1 MEKKSLITT
10 STELD
15 KLIDLLDSPEQLRL
29 RVNYLKNSTYPLSD
43 EVEGFLS
50 YYEIHKGDTTII
62 KEKLEQLELKTVGK
76 FIAPTKKRETIKWVA
91 SIALIIG
98 CGIAMYVSLSKN
110 NSMKVIP
117 YEEIGIPNYMGPSTT
132 SSIDWKNIMVHYKTN
147 NFQKITTLGNKTK
160 NDTLYY
166 FQGIAWFKQK
176 KFQKGIQSFEKIPIK
191 SIYSNKG
198 NYFKAF
204 CYYKLNQN
212 TRAKEL
218 LNYSQLDIHDPN
230 FNQKVKELKEKL

>member
-1 MEKKSLITT
+1 MEKKSPITP

-15 KLIDLLDSPEQLRL
+15 KLIDLLDNPEQLRL
-29 RVNYLKNSTYPLSD
+29 RINYLKNSTYPLTD

-50 YYEIHKGDTTII
+50 YYEIYKGDTTII

-76 FIAPTKKRETIKWVA
+76 FIAPTKKWDTLKWVA

-98 CGIAMYVSLSKN
+98 SGIALYVSLSEN
-110 NSMKVIP
+110 NSMKITP
-117 YEEIGIPNYMGPSTT
+117 YVEIGIPNYMGPSTT
-132 SSIDWKNIMVHYKTN
+132 SSIDWKNIMLHYKTN
-147 NFQKITTLGNKTK
+147 NFQKITALVNKK
-160 NDTLYY
+160 NNDTLAY

-176 KFQKGIQSFEKIPIK
+176 KFQKGIQSFEKIPLK
-191 SIYSNKG
+191 SIYCNKG
-198 NYFKAF
+198 YYFKAL

-212 TRAKEL
+212 TKAKEVL
-218 LNYSQLDIHDPN
+218 KYSHLDNHDPN